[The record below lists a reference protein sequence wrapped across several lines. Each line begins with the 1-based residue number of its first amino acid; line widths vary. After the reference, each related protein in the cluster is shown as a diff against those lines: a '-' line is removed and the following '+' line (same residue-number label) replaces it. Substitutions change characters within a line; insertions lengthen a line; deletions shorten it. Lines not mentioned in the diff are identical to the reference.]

1 MKKITVV
8 GAGSAGCFTALFNSV
23 YFNNPD
29 VEVEL
34 IHDPEIKPESVGQAT
49 LLEPPSLLASGIG
62 FDWYNNNIHATP
74 KTGISYEGWG
84 KKNDKFF
91 HPFPPNTLAMHLCPW
106 EMQEAVLG
114 SGNFKVVEGKVDP
127 KDVDSDFVFD
137 CRGKPDDLSD
147 YDELVNPLNAVI
159 LGKPNWNTTENLW
172 SRHVATPDG
181 WTFVIPTNI
190 NSPSRSGSVGY
201 LYNDTITSKEDAEKN
216 FLEMFDVEIT
226 NNLKFKNYVAKN
238 PIIDDRI
245 FLNGNRL
252 FFLEPLESTAI
263 QSYIEFARLV
273 YNFICIKI
281 WPSPNA
287 PVLNTKDINARFKQ
301 FMSEVE
307 HFVLWHYQYGSK
319 YDTPFW
325 DYAKTLPFE
334 SKEFDQYLEISR
346 NRPNKYGEGDTG
358 HYGVWSEYSLK
369 NWYDGMNSNITYI

>member
-49 LLEPPSLLASGIG
+49 LLEPPNLLAYGIG

-74 KTGISYEGWG
+74 KTGIFYEGWG

-91 HPFPPNTLAMHLCPW
+91 HPFPPNKLAMHLCPW

-147 YDELVNPLNAVI
+147 FDELVNPLNAVI

-190 NSPSRSGSVGY
+190 NSPSRSGSV
-201 LYNDTITSKEDAEKN
+201 D
-216 FLEMFDVEIT
+216 
-226 NNLKFKNYVAKN
+226 
-238 PIIDDRI
+238 
-245 FLNGNRL
+245 
-252 FFLEPLESTAI
+252 
-263 QSYIEFARLV
+263 
-273 YNFICIKI
+273 ICI
-281 WPSPNA
+281 
-287 PVLNTKDINARFKQ
+287 
-301 FMSEVE
+301 M
-307 HFVLWHYQYGSK
+307 
-319 YDTPFW
+319 
-325 DYAKTLPFE
+325 TL
-334 SKEFDQYLEISR
+334 
-346 NRPNKYGEGDTG
+346 
-358 HYGVWSEYSLK
+358 
-369 NWYDGMNSNITYI
+369 